1 MPSLITGFS
10 ATLLKLA
17 IRLSVAAYNNDFTEF
32 DGEMIYKNTTDG
44 FLEPVFYV
52 YKLDG
57 NLWLVNRGSIT
68 EIDYLSCAE
77 FNERTTDL
85 GTFHEGFY
93 NASITTLSQAEK
105 YIAEFDGTIYITG
118 HSYGA
123 SVAPVEYVI
132 LRNKYP
138 TKDINCM
145 AFGPLPM
152 MDNTTYLKYTD
163 KLVTVVNHHDLI
175 PTLSVPNV
183 YNQFSYLMPLIK
195 YIPEEQVISTLEG
208 FLDLF
213 EKGTGLID
221 QMLYEALKSDIPA
234 LVDAIVGYTQGE
246 QRLIRYPPGVVY
258 QIDVSNP
265 KPLDECEVDPTSF
278 DTLSTY
284 LWAMTEHP
292 DTVYEKAV
300 LAIPENRFARRPRIH
315 NRFNNHRV
323 N

>member
-32 DGEMIYKNTTDG
+32 NGEMLYKNTTDG
-44 FLEPVFYV
+44 FLEPVFYI

-68 EIDYLSCAE
+68 EVDYLSCAE
-77 FNERTTDL
+77 FNEVTNDL

-93 NASITTLSQAEK
+93 NASVTTLSQAEK
-105 YIAEFDGTIYITG
+105 YISEFDGTIYIIG

-123 SVAPVEYVI
+123 SIAPIEYVI

-138 TKDINCM
+138 LKDINCM
-145 AFGPLPM
+145 AFGPVPM
-152 MDNTTYLKYTD
+152 MDNITYQKYSD
-163 KLVTVVNHHDLI
+163 KLVTVVNDRDLV

-183 YNQFSYLMPLIK
+183 YNKFSFLMPVVSEIDK
-195 YIPEEQVISTLEG
+195 DMVILE
-208 FLDLF
+208 LEAVLNLF
-213 EKGTGLID
+213 QIGTGLIE
-221 QMLYEALKSDIPA
+221 QQLYLALKNDIPA

-246 QRLIRYPPGVVY
+246 QRLIRYVPGVVY
-258 QIDVSNP
+258 QIKVDDP
-265 KPLDECEVDPTSF
+265 KPLDQCEIDQTTL

-300 LAIPENRFARRPRIH
+300 LAIPDNRVARRPRLN
-315 NRFNNHRV
+315 NRFNNRRF